1 MSVLQ
6 HNYLISMY
14 YKHSLTNY
22 EMAMAYIAP
31 VLIKYH
37 NGSLNDTLLSEVKD
51 IVKEVKMKNNI
62 PPKKLITLA
71 KAVISKLANYDIE
84 VKRTIHSIEYRL
96 LPTL

>member
-1 MSVLQ
+1 MSVLE

-22 EMAMAYIAP
+22 EMAMAYISP

-51 IVKEVKMKNNI
+51 IVKEVRIKNNI

-71 KAVISKLANYDIE
+71 KAVIAKLANHNIE
-84 VKRTIHSIEYRL
+84 VKHTTHSTEYRL
-96 LPTL
+96 MPTL